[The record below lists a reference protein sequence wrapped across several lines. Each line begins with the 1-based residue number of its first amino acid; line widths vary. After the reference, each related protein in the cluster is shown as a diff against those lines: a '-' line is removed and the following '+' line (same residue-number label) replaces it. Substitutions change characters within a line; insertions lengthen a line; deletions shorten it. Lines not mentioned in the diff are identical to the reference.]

1 MTQPPNPVLEA
12 VLTRLS
18 APRLTEPAPGR
29 HDLERLIQA
38 AATAPDHGR
47 LRPWKLVAVTG
58 NERARLGDE
67 LAEAAASPEQARRA
81 ATKPLRAPLLLSI
94 VHCPAP
100 DHPKVPE

>member
-12 VLTRLS
+12 VLTRRS

-47 LRPWKLVAVTG
+47 LRP
-58 NERARLGDE
+58 
-67 LAEAAASPEQARRA
+67 
-81 ATKPLRAPLLLSI
+81 
-94 VHCPAP
+94 
-100 DHPKVPE
+100 